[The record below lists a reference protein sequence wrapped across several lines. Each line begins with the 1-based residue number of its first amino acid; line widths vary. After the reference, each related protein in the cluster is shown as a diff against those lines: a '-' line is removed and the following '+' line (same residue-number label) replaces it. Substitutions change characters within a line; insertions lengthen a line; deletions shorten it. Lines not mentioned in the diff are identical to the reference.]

1 MTRQPYDSSEDFIQ
15 QKIAEHEIKKAAL
28 RSIKQEVED
37 RKASEK
43 AAREAQEAAQEA
55 EEKAKE
61 AKAVAFYQ

>member
-15 QKIAEHEIKKAAL
+15 QKIAEHEVKKAAL
-28 RSIKQEVED
+28 LAIKQEAEN
-37 RKASEK
+37 RNASEK

-61 AKAVAFYQ
+61 AKAVAFCQ

>member
-15 QKIAEHEIKKAAL
+15 QKITEHEVKKAAL
-28 RSIKQEVED
+28 LAIKQEAEK

-55 EEKAKE
+55 EN
-61 AKAVAFYQ
+61 AKADTELE

>member
-15 QKIAEHEIKKAAL
+15 QKSAEHEIKRAA
-28 RSIKQEVED
+28 SFAIKQEAEN

-55 EEKAKE
+55 EEKANE

>member
-1 MTRQPYDSSEDFIQ
+1 MTRQPYDSPEDFIQ
-15 QKIAEHEIKKAAL
+15 HKIAEHEIKKAAL
-28 RSIKQEVED
+28 FAIKQEVED

-55 EEKAKE
+55 EEKANE